1 MKKNTANLISL
12 AGNLFSMKALMHATG
27 KTNIYLFYHS
37 VDDTVPPHLQELYRP
52 RTSKEFISD
61 LDYLSRHFDFI
72 STAEISGERG
82 SKERPTLHLSFDD
95 GLKTCYELI
104 YPLLMQKGIP
114 ATFFVNPSF
123 VGNHNMFH
131 CHKASLLKAAF
142 LEHPVELQNENGEP
156 ITESSFLKHITGIKG
171 FSDSHYRHL
180 AGQLGVN
187 FESYLRENEPYLYL
201 EQIKKMRTDG
211 FEFGGHTLT
220 HPLLNGLT
228 EADQL
233 AEISG
238 SIQWV
243 KENNIGNEGY
253 FAFPFHDMGISQQL
267 FLKMKAL
274 GITQSFGTSDMKE
287 DVFDTH
293 HHRISF
299 ENSGRQAARLLKQ
312 QLFKYRVLKFMGKN
326 KIARH

>member
-1 MKKNTANLISL
+1 MKKNTVNLISL
-12 AGNLFSMKALMHATG
+12 AGNLFSLKALMHATG
-27 KTNIYLFYHS
+27 KANICLFYHS
-37 VDDTVPPHLQELYRP
+37 VNDTAPAHLKQLYRP

-72 STAEISGERG
+72 STAEISGKGG
-82 SKERPTLHLSFDD
+82 STEKPTLHLSFDD
-95 GLKTCYELI
+95 GLKACYELI

-123 VGNHNMFH
+123 VDNHNMFH

-142 LEHPVELQNENGEP
+142 LEHRVALQNENGEA
-156 ITESSFLKHITGIKG
+156 IAESSFLKHITGIKG
-171 FSDSHYRHL
+171 FSNNHYQQL
-180 AGQLGVN
+180 AEQLGVN
-187 FESYLRENEPYLYL
+187 FETYLRAHQPYLNL
-201 EQIKKMRTDG
+201 EQIKKMKSDG

-220 HPLLNGLT
+220 HPLLKGLP

-238 SIQWV
+238 SMQWL
-243 KENNIGNEGY
+243 KENNIGNDGY
-253 FAFPFHDMGISQQL
+253 FAFPFNDTGISQQL
-267 FLKMKAL
+267 FFKMKAL
-274 GITQSFGTSDMKE
+274 GITQSFGTSGMKA

-293 HHRISF
+293 HHRICF
-299 ENSGRQAARLLKQ
+299 ENSGKQAARLLKQ
-312 QLFKYRVLKFMGKN
+312 QLFKYRVLKLMGKN